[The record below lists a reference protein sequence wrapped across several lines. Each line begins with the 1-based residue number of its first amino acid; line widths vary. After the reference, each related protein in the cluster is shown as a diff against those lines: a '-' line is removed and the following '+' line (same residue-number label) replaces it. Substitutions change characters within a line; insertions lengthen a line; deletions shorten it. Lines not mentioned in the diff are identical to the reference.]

1 MSGDS
6 TSSFLPSSL
15 QKNFSEDLRRSLS
28 KPECENYSQFQREF
42 VRLLDLYASKK
53 IKSLRENQKPHVS
66 KVLRK
71 AIMRRSSLKNKAKN
85 PQKLRE
91 CFELQTKW
99 KPSCFPE

>member
-53 IKSLRENQKPHVS
+53 IY

-71 AIMRRSSLKNKAKN
+71 AIMRRSSLKNKAKK